1 MFFFSGGWK
10 SGAREWTS
18 ARLGLLRI
26 ETSRSWWAHR
36 RPEHQ
41 STQYRNLYVINS
53 TLYLLPF
60 CFQLQE
66 LQLTANQADLDF
78 KSDLADKEELI
89 SKLNSELRVLDERL
103 GHQEG
108 AVSEVFEVIVIRVKK
123 PS

>member
-1 MFFFSGGWK
+1 MDES
-10 SGAREWTS
+10 RERVSELQRDLVCSESRLREADERIDDLNTKVLNIASTS
-18 ARLGLLRI
+18 STAPY
-26 ETSRSWWAHR
+26 TSS
-36 RPEHQ
+36 
-41 STQYRNLYVINS
+41 L
-53 TLYLLPF
+53 F

-108 AVSEVFEVIVIRVKK
+108 AVSEVFEVKVVTRVKK